1 MNVMQVGVR
10 LSRELTPSPIM
21 PRMVNGILQ
30 MPIIVSK
37 WQHNN
42 FFDAKKTTTI
52 AYKA

>member
-1 MNVMQVGVR
+1 MHVMQIRVR

-37 WQHNN
+37 GQHNK
-42 FFDAKKTTTI
+42 FVM
-52 AYKA
+52 